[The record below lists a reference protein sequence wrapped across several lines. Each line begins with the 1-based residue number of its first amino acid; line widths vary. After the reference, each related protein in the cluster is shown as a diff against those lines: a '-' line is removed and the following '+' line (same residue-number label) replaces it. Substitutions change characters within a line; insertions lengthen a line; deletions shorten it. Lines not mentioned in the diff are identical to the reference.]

1 MATLT
6 NVGLQYGSKLFNG
19 VSVAPFKYLANGSG
33 DAVEDVA
40 NTVLDAENSANGSAR
55 KAATCTYEG
64 SYTAKMAATWTASGA
79 GFTVREIGVFDTA
92 VSGGNL
98 GIRHVYA
105 EDHPIEAGE
114 QVTAAL
120 ELVDE
125 MA

>member
-6 NVGLQYGSKLFNG
+6 NIGLQYGSKLFNG

-33 DAVEDVA
+33 STAEGVG
-40 NTVLDAENSANGSAR
+40 NTTLAAENTLYGSAR
-55 KAATCTYEG
+55 KVATCTYEG
-64 SYTAKMAATWTASGA
+64 AYTAKMAATWTASGG
-79 GFTVREIGVFDTA
+79 GFTVREIGIFDAAT
-92 VSGGNL
+92 SGGNL

-105 EDHPIEAGE
+105 EDHPIESGE

-120 ELVDE
+120 ELIDE